1 MSTPCK
7 ISVVTREHVGQE
19 ESKLRKELTNAL
31 THESQVCRDSE
42 VLSHQEVAQ
51 LRGLVAAQQE
61 ELRSINSNCA
71 DLQRRSA
78 STEAELQRRSTHEE
92 HALYQRFDDAI
103 KEKDAQVHALQHEL
117 TRLQEKQ
124 RIQLEA
130 ECFEAERRAASTPVY
145 AEGASTVRFAT
156 PVDKV
161 ATVADF
167 HSPDMSLGASA
178 GNMSLKT
185 RTAGQTMVI
194 NARRR
199 LGMKTTP
206 QPVVVETAAKAEAK
220 AVSRPTRRMRSK
232 GPLQTADFQKSPH
245 PGGDPP
251 YGHTG
256 GDRLDDQ
263 DARGSGGV
271 PNPPG
276 LPVRHNPG
284 GPPGDSGDDG
294 GGGGHDESEEDTP
307 VHSDDGTGHPRKPE
321 DDPNPEGPHG
331 RHSRMY
337 STMTINK
344 WAKPIP
350 KLDLPPRIHTQKA
363 SKIKQI
369 WETWCVQVALALSTW
384 NSLAVPYWSDIY
396 GRAERDYEKWRKSTM
411 TARHKHETRFLYGR
425 KAPIPPNCD
434 AIEAL
439 LRLEL
444 LTQFPNWL
452 SQKATMLGCTSSHDI
467 LRMALKEIFPNE
479 DATRFDL
486 VEELYS
492 LPLPETAFHYA
503 YICSMVGR
511 LGD

>member
-1 MSTPCK
+1 MNLK
-7 ISVVTREHVGQE
+7 SV
-19 ESKLRKELTNAL
+19 N
-31 THESQVCRDSE
+31 SE

-61 ELRSINSNCA
+61 ELRSIHSDCA
-71 DLQRRSA
+71 ELQRRSA
-78 STEAELQRRSTHEE
+78 ATEAELQRKSTHEE
-92 HALYQRFDDAI
+92 HALYQHFDDAI
-103 KEKDAQVHALQHEL
+103 KERDAQVHALQHEL
-117 TRLQEKQ
+117 SRLQEKQ
-124 RIQLEA
+124 RVQLEA
-130 ECFEAERRAASTPVY
+130 ECFEAERRAASTPVF

-156 PVDKV
+156 PVEKV

-178 GNMSLKT
+178 GNMNLKT

-206 QPVVVETAAKAEAK
+206 QPVVDTAAKAEAK
-220 AVSRPTRRMRSK
+220 AVIRPVRRMRSK
-232 GPLQTADFQKSPH
+232 GPLQPEDSQKSPN
-245 PGGDPP
+245 PGRDPP
-251 YGHTG
+251 YDPPGN
-256 GDRLDDQ
+256 DRLADR

-276 LPVRHNPG
+276 LPVRQNPG
-284 GPPGDSGDDG
+284 GSPGGSGDDG
-294 GGGGHDESEEDTP
+294 GGGGHDGSEEDTP
-307 VHSDDGTGHPRKPE
+307 VHSDDEARPPRKP
-321 DDPNPEGPHG
+321 DGDPNPDGPHD

-337 STMTINK
+337 QSMTINK

-411 TARHKHETRFLYGR
+411 TARYKHET
-425 KAPIPPNCD
+425 
-434 AIEAL
+434 
-439 LRLEL
+439 
-444 LTQFPNWL
+444 
-452 SQKATMLGCTSSHDI
+452 
-467 LRMALKEIFPNE
+467 
-479 DATRFDL
+479 
-486 VEELYS
+486 
-492 LPLPETAFHYA
+492 
-503 YICSMVGR
+503 
-511 LGD
+511 